1 MRPLYDIAVYAYRA
15 GISAAAPFNPK
26 ASSWALGRKGLFND
40 LRGHFQSRH
49 NTKTI
54 WFHCASLGE
63 FEQGR
68 PVIDAFREKR
78 PGWTILVTFFS
89 PSGYEIRKGY
99 EGADIVSYLPM
110 DTPANARKFLDIVN
124 PSIAVFIKYEF
135 WYNYMSELYKR
146 DIPFVYF
153 STIFRERQHF
163 FKWYGGWFRKK
174 LALAEHIFVQDERSR
189 ELLEKTGIKKVSI
202 AGDTRFDRVRAIAD
216 KAVPYPPVEKFRNG
230 RKLLLAGSTWPRDE
244 DLIAET
250 INNIKGLKVIIA
262 PHETD
267 NNHIREIE
275 KKFSGLSVT
284 RLSTLENEEDPTMRD
299 ILVIDSIGHLM
310 HLYKYCDIAYIGG
323 GFGAGIHNILE
334 AATFGKP
341 VIFGPN
347 YQKFREARELIGLGG
362 AFTVDNAGELSELAA
377 KFLSD
382 DDLREKAST
391 VAEKYVTENTGA
403 TGRITRHLLELS
415 G

>member
-1 MRPLYDIAVYAYRA
+1 MQFFYDIAVYAYRA
-15 GISAAAPFNPK
+15 GISAVAPFNRK
-26 ASSWALGRKGLFND
+26 ASSWVNGRKGLFDD
-40 LRGHFQSRH
+40 LRKGFENRD

-68 PVIDAFREKR
+68 PVIEAFREKR

-89 PSGYEIRKGY
+89 PSGYTIRKGY

-153 STIFRERQHF
+153 STIFREGQHF

-174 LALAEHIFVQDERSR
+174 LALAEHIFVQDERSN
-189 ELLEKTGIKKVSI
+189 ELLEKSGMKKVRI

-216 KAVPYPPVEKFRNG
+216 KAVPYPMVEKFRDG

-244 DLIAET
+244 ELIAET
-250 INNIKGLKVIIA
+250 IYNIKGLKVIIA

-267 NNHIREIE
+267 SNHIGDIE
-275 KKFSGLSVT
+275 RKFSGLAVT
-284 RLSTLENEEDPTMRD
+284 KLSTLGNEKDPARPD
-299 ILVIDSIGHLM
+299 VLIIDSIGHLM
-310 HLYKYCDIAYIGG
+310 HLYRYCDIAYIGG

-347 YQKFREARELIGLGG
+347 YQKFREARELISLGG
-362 AFTVDNAGELSELAA
+362 AFTVDNTGELSELAA
-377 KFLSD
+377 KMLND
-382 DDLREKAST
+382 DDLREKASA

-403 TGRITRHLLELS
+403 TGRITGHLLELS